1 MKKILYIFLIAL
13 LGATACNL
21 HEQTLNPAGPDGTVT
36 FVMGVEFPEG
46 FVATRAAMD
55 TDPIIDDIH
64 VAVFGDKGYLNDY
77 VQTIPVDV
85 VFDEDGKP
93 TSITEK
99 TSFSDIQNGVVF
111 YYKVTLRAT
120 TNSCTAHVIAN
131 GPKKINFSYDFEVMP
146 NLTTDAGQ
154 GAYWTMFSLPNG
166 TAVKDPAT
174 GYDIPSPAAENAFRN
189 LKLIRNFAKVTV
201 TNSAS
206 NFELEGY
213 KVFNTPAK
221 GRIVTWKADYIINE
235 TDKDGEPVIDEETG
249 QPKVNRRLT
258 GYYTP
263 YVGAKDD
270 PSTTDVDESTAPMTF
285 TELRN
290 AKYTPTQPEGVSI
303 DSSEP
308 TTSME
313 YRDEPQFVFEREM
326 TNGANRPYIIL
337 KGKFDGSQTSTYYR
351 LDFTDKNGN
360 YIPIFRNFRYDI
372 NIGSVA
378 KAGVADPKTAQPSNA
393 NVSALI
399 SAHSLTDLADGTS
412 RIMVQKLD
420 YTFITAGPT
429 KFPYIY
435 MKDARKPIAEAN
447 VSKASFRILTN
458 DELKEI
464 KIDEEDHTM
473 PLNTDLPAFTTTYAD
488 NTDWGSTWNSSS
500 KWYEVILNIAEP
512 GNEEKRTTFRL
523 TGTTADGDLLY
534 RDVTIHVLQK
544 QTFNAKVNTS
554 ASSGSA
560 VGSTVTVDLTLAS
573 NLPSSIFPLEIAFED
588 SDKRLNPKG
597 IDMPAR
603 VQNSMVQG
611 KTGERSY
618 QFVKSISYAEYT
630 ASNVISCVFQRIS
643 AGPTTLYMENEYFNS
658 PSTLPIAN
666 NY

>member
-21 HEQTLNPAGPDGTVT
+21 HEQTLNSAGPDGTVT
-36 FVMGVEFPEG
+36 FVMGLEFPEG
-46 FVATRAAMD
+46 FVATRAAMG

-64 VAVFGDKGYLNDY
+64 VAVFGGEGYINDY
-77 VQTIPVDV
+77 VQAVPCDINGKEQASYGNLVDGQLKV
-85 VFDEDGKP
+85 
-93 TSITEK
+93 
-99 TSFSDIQNGVVF
+99 QNGVKF
-111 YYKVTLRAT
+111 YYKVTLLAT
-120 TNSCTAHVIAN
+120 TSARTVHVIAN
-131 GPKKINFSYDFEVMP
+131 GPRKINYNTYDYDVMP

-166 TAVKDPAT
+166 TSIKDPAT

-313 YRDEPQFVFEREM
+313 YRNEPQFVFEREI

-464 KIDEEDHTM
+464 KIDEDNNTM

-544 QTFNAKVNTS
+544 QTFNVKVNTS
-554 ASSGSA
+554 ESSGSA

-573 NLPSSIFPLEIAFED
+573 NLPASIFPLEIAFED
-588 SDKRLNPKG
+588 SNKRLNPKG

-603 VQNSMVQG
+603 VQSSIVPG

-643 AGPTTLYMENEYFNS
+643 AGDTKLYMENEYFNS
-658 PSTLPIAN
+658 PGTCDIES